1 VVGRDLVDGGAGTAA
16 RPPCPL
22 RDRDARESRAAP
34 HAVTSDPFQL
44 QRFVEAQQRVYE
56 LVLSELR
63 AGAKRSQLD
72 VVRLSAD
79 RGARR

>member
-1 VVGRDLVDGGAGTAA
+1 
-16 RPPCPL
+16 
-22 RDRDARESRAAP
+22 
-34 HAVTSDPFQL
+34 VTSDPFQL